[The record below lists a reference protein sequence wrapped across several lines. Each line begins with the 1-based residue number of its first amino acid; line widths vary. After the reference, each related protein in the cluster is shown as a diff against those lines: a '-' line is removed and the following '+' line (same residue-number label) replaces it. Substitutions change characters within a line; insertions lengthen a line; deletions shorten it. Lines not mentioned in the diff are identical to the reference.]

1 MLKANNCKFKKKIKG
16 RTKGNKNSVEMIH
29 RVIMV
34 VINEY
39 SLTNIHLFLVP
50 YFLGWPDRKTIF
62 L

>member
-1 MLKANNCKFKKKIKG
+1 
-16 RTKGNKNSVEMIH
+16 MIH

-39 SLTNIHLFLVP
+39 SLTNVHLFLVP